1 MSWTP
6 HEGKRTKT
14 CILGLTLGWPNQDL
28 IIIAFFLSQK
38 SESWGTTMSN
48 ELSGNEGGEEASEL
62 GGGSLPQGHDYVSGW
77 MYVNHNRQ
85 MCGPYIQQQLYE
97 GLNTGF
103 LPEVL
108 SVYPIL
114 NGTLLNPVPLNYF
127 KQFPDHVATGFVYL
141 KNAAGSVVDDSLVSN
156 SCDVELNFPLSG
168 DESCWLFE
176 DKEGRKHGPHSLTEL
191 YSWCHYGYIPTSS
204 MIHHIDN
211 KCKPLNLESLLTI
224 WGKSRLGTVSAQ
236 DANDQITGSALDLIS
251 EISEEICFQLHSGI
265 MRTARKIVLDEIVS
279 YIISDPPSAK
289 KIRENHLT
297 EPVVEA
303 PKSLSSC
310 NGKSEICYERKDEV
324 VICDETGVSDSCEEK
339 CNVETMRSPPR
350 LKSVGSYENFCAAYM
365 AVNRMLFL
373 SSSEVLWNAVFYDP
387 IANYSSAWRK
397 RKIWQSPYV
406 LERCTQCRELTVQIE
421 KRQAADDLILE
432 HDSSSEV
439 DCPPGFGP
447 ERTTMDIQLQ
457 LTSISQPSEKNLLIS
472 GSSCQDIEFIL
483 DYVLDDLHS
492 ASKLSLVDYF
502 QSIVDEQ
509 VKETLIPSDSD
520 HMNQVSLKSSHLHG
534 NISAYGQKS
543 FYNSA
548 VMLSNAGQ
556 VTKLLSQGGVHRHEV
571 SMTNL
576 SKGLFRKLPMH
587 LDDQTSTE
595 VDELWPAQPEE
606 SVEQNVPLHF
616 SRREFEKLPVHLEDG
631 SDIAV
636 ADGLRP
642 PEVEEITHCA
652 SSHTLLVESFKLDE
666 QVSKTIF
673 QVALMISRQ
682 KIYECVRSKLKSL
695 YIDDAIEKAITM
707 TCSFRGIGSKGT
719 IGWVNKEKPAHGKR
733 YSEETLIVGKYKYS
747 RRRMLSNQVSG
758 SFFQFLATGDTD
770 NLKRG
775 LKRSRRGSIL
785 GSINH
790 AAQVENATS
799 NLEKIAEHDSSKP
812 RANVRIGG
820 KKSSLHGSR
829 KTLEKTARASR
840 VKCSLEKISAPR
852 SLESSYLEPE
862 ATVNNI
868 KVPKSSKV
876 SKPKRKQLIDDTA
889 HCQTGKVQKLASE
902 ISKEPPRRQC
912 SVKKIKGSKS
922 RTLRPCLQSEG
933 CARSSMNGWEWRK
946 WSLSASPA
954 EKARVR
960 GSSIDSQY
968 VNRETIGS
976 HSSNKGLSARTNRV
990 KLRNLLAAAEG
1001 ADLLKATQLKARKKR
1016 LRFQRSKIHDWGLVA
1031 LEPIEAEDFVI
1042 EYVGELIRPR
1052 ISDIREYEYEKMGI
1066 GSSYLFR
1073 LDDGYVVDATKR
1085 GGIARFINHS
1095 CEPNC
1100 YTKVISVEGQKKI
1113 FIYAKRHI
1121 SAGEELSY
1129 NYKFPLEEKKI
1140 PCNCGSRRLKL
1151 LESLRRFILKI
1162 ETIED
1167 LEYLLFTFVVPRVV
1181 ELKLEEFVLW
1191 LNCFSMLLP

>member
-1 MSWTP
+1 
-6 HEGKRTKT
+6 
-14 CILGLTLGWPNQDL
+14 
-28 IIIAFFLSQK
+28 
-38 SESWGTTMSN
+38 
-48 ELSGNEGGEEASEL
+48 
-62 GGGSLPQGHDYVSGW
+62 
-77 MYVNHNRQ
+77 
-85 MCGPYIQQQLYE
+85 
-97 GLNTGF
+97 
-103 LPEVL
+103 
-108 SVYPIL
+108 
-114 NGTLLNPVPLNYF
+114 
-127 KQFPDHVATGFVYL
+127 
-141 KNAAGSVVDDSLVSN
+141 
-156 SCDVELNFPLSG
+156 
-168 DESCWLFE
+168 
-176 DKEGRKHGPHSLTEL
+176 
-191 YSWCHYGYIPTSS
+191 
-204 MIHHIDN
+204 MIHHIDK

-224 WGKSRLGTVSAQ
+224 WGRSRLGTVSAQ
-236 DANDQITGSALDLIS
+236 DTNDQGTGSALDLIS
-251 EISEEICFQLHSGI
+251 EISEEICSQLHSGI

-279 YIISDPPSAK
+279 YIISDPLSAK

-303 PKSLSSC
+303 PKSLSKC
-310 NGKSEICYERKDEV
+310 NGKSEICYERKEDV
-324 VICDETGVSDSCEEK
+324 VILDETGVSDSGEEK
-339 CNVETMRSPPR
+339 CNVETIRSPPH

-387 IANYSSAWRK
+387 IANYSCAWRK
-397 RKIWQSPYV
+397 RKLWQPPYV
-406 LERCTQCRELTVQIE
+406 VERCTPCRELNVQIE
-421 KRQAADDLILE
+421 NREAADYLILE

-447 ERTTMDIQLQ
+447 
-457 LTSISQPSEKNLLIS
+457 
-472 GSSCQDIEFIL
+472 GSSWQDIEFIL

-502 QSIVDEQ
+502 QSLVDEQ
-509 VKETLIPSDSD
+509 VKETLISSDSG

-556 VTKLLSQGGVHRHEV
+556 VTKLLSQGGVHHHEV

-576 SKGLFRKLPMH
+576 SKGVFGKLPMH
-587 LDDQTSTE
+587 LNDQTSTE
-595 VDELWPAQPEE
+595 VDELWPSQPEE

-636 ADGLRP
+636 VDGLRP
-642 PEVEEITHCA
+642 PELEEITYCA

-673 QVALMISRQ
+673 QVALMIIRQ
-682 KIYECVRSKLKSL
+682 RLYECVRRKLKSL
-695 YIDDAIEKAITM
+695 YIDDAIEKALTM
-707 TCSFRGIGSKGT
+707 TCSFRGIASGSKGA
-719 IGWVNKEKPAHGKR
+719 IGWVNKEKPAYGKR
-733 YSEETLIVGKYKYS
+733 FSEETLLVGKYKYS
-747 RRRMLSNQVSG
+747 RRRMLSNKVPG

-785 GSINH
+785 GNINH
-790 AAQVENATS
+790 ATQVENATS
-799 NLEKIAEHDSSKP
+799 NLKRIVEHDSSKP
-812 RANVRIGG
+812 HANVRIGG
-820 KKSSLHGSR
+820 KRSSLHVSR
-829 KTLEKTARASR
+829 KTSEKTARASR
-840 VKCSLEKISAPR
+840 A
-852 SLESSYLEPE
+852 
-862 ATVNNI
+862 
-868 KVPKSSKV
+868 SKV
-876 SKPKRKQLIDDTA
+876 SKPKKKQLIDDTE
-889 HCQTGKVQKLASE
+889 HSQPGKVQKLVSE
-902 ISKEPPRRQC
+902 ISKEPPRRQG

-1016 LRFQRSKIHDWGLVA
+1016 LRFQRSKIHDWGLIA

-1052 ISDIREYEYEKMGI
+1052 ISDIRECEYEKMGI

-1121 SAGEELSY
+1121 SAGEELTY

-1140 PCNCGSRRLKL
+1140 PCNCGSRRC
-1151 LESLRRFILKI
+1151 RGA
-1162 ETIED
+1162 
-1167 LEYLLFTFVVPRVV
+1167 
-1181 ELKLEEFVLW
+1181 
-1191 LNCFSMLLP
+1191 LN